1 MVNKNHIESFPP
13 ITRLI
18 SYSKFNLLDLVDDF
32 HVGFNMGNNIAE
44 AVNLADEEWFTK
56 IFQKDTHY
64 CTCGQSNQ
72 TKFDKSWFKND

>member
-1 MVNKNHIESFPP
+1 M
-13 ITRLI
+13 
-18 SYSKFNLLDLVDDF
+18 DDF
-32 HVGFNMGNNIAE
+32 HFGFNMGNNIAE